1 MRWVQKNI
9 AAFGGDPKRITIF
22 GQSAGGASV
31 DFYSYAWAQDP
42 IVNGFIEES
51 GTVSDFGS
59 PIAANNS
66 AAWFAASEKLGCGGA
81 SVGISCSLACVRGK
95 NLDAVLNATASGR
108 FAPTVDEKIIFSN
121 YPARAAAG
129 SFAKKPYLIGNT
141 DYEAGVFRLSI
152 PGLSDEQWDLLTLQS
167 FTCPAADASK
177 ARSAAGVPIWRY
189 RWFGNFPN
197 LRLSYVPDSRA
208 WHGSELPIVFGT
220 SADVSGVANT
230 PAENS
235 ITAYIQRAW
244 STFAKDPACGLL
256 AAPFNWP
263 SYNPSSEW
271 EMQINPIPKSII

>member
-1 MRWVQKNI
+1 MEWVQKNI

-51 GTVSDFGS
+51 GTVSDFGAG
-59 PIAANNS
+59 IATNNS
-66 AAWFAASEKLGCGGA
+66 ASWFAASEKLGCGGA
-81 SVGISCSLACVRGK
+81 SAGVSSSLACVRGK
-95 NLDAVLNATASGR
+95 NFNAVLNATASGT

-129 SFAKKPYLIGNT
+129 RFAKRPYLIGNT

-152 PGLSDEQWDLLTLQS
+152 SGISDEQWDLTNLLS

-235 ITAYIQRAW
+235 ITAYVQKAW
-244 STFAKDPACGLL
+244 ATFAKNPTYGLL
-256 AAPFNWP
+256 YTPFSWP
-263 SYNPSSEW
+263 SYNPSSKQEL
-271 EMQINPIPKSII
+271 QYPSIHTSVT